1 MAQDEDYT
9 FWLKVL
15 ATLDEARA
23 RWYVAQKALE
33 LGRGGIL
40 RMHELTG
47 MSRPTI
53 LKGIRELKESKGLPT
68 SDQIRQPG
76 GGRKPLTASDPSLL
90 RDLERILEENTAGD
104 PMSLLRWS
112 SKSTTQIA
120 QELSRRGHSVS
131 ADTIGRLLKEMDY
144 SLQANFRTKEV
155 KHHPDRDRQF
165 RYLNDQVKAFL
176 GREEPVIS
184 VDTKKKERVGEFK
197 NPGKTWRKRGHP
209 QKVLTYDFP
218 SLGQGMAVLYGT
230 YDVWY
235 NQGLVNIGTSHDTA
249 EFAVE
254 SIRRWWAHFGQ
265 PHYPRAQG
273 LLICADGGGSNGSRN
288 RGWKYWLQQLADE
301 LRLTLTV
308 CHYPPGTSK
317 WNKIEHRM
325 FSFISIHWK
334 GEPLVSYETIVNLIS
349 STRTSTGLK
358 IKALLDSKPYQ
369 MGVTISD
376 AEMERLKIQRHELHP
391 KWNYTIAPRQVADNQ
406 TSAEK

>member
-165 RYLNDQVKAFL
+165 RYLNYQVKELL
-176 GREEPVIS
+176 GREEPVIC
-184 VDTKKKERVGEFK
+184 V
-197 NPGKTWRKRGHP
+197 
-209 QKVLTYDFP
+209 
-218 SLGQGMAVLYGT
+218 
-230 YDVWY
+230 
-235 NQGLVNIGTSHDTA
+235 
-249 EFAVE
+249 
-254 SIRRWWAHFGQ
+254 
-265 PHYPRAQG
+265 
-273 LLICADGGGSNGSRN
+273 
-288 RGWKYWLQQLADE
+288 
-301 LRLTLTV
+301 
-308 CHYPPGTSK
+308 
-317 WNKIEHRM
+317 
-325 FSFISIHWK
+325 
-334 GEPLVSYETIVNLIS
+334 
-349 STRTSTGLK
+349 
-358 IKALLDSKPYQ
+358 
-369 MGVTISD
+369 
-376 AEMERLKIQRHELHP
+376 
-391 KWNYTIAPRQVADNQ
+391 
-406 TSAEK
+406 